1 MTPEIR
7 KLAKEDVERMIKEA
21 QQNDREHN
29 EAKAIVTV
37 TRSLRTYTKHLKRN
51 LECHNKNDLTEYPIL
66 VKEYRLQRA
75 RYFAA
80 MKRYLPLIKPRS
92 SQTPQP
98 PHH

>member
-1 MTPEIR
+1 MDMTPEIR
-7 KLAKEDVERMIKEA
+7 KLAKEDVNQMIKET

-29 EAKAIVTV
+29 EDRAITIVTR
-37 TRSLRTYTKHLKRN
+37 TLRAYSKQLKRN

-80 MKRYLPLIKPRS
+80 MKRYLPLVRPPPRS
-92 SQTPQP
+92 NSIP
-98 PHH
+98 